1 MAAPSPLA
9 AARAARRRS
18 GALSIRARITV
29 GSVAVATVLF
39 ALAAMLFYQVVT
51 GIVERSERTIL
62 VSIEDEIRRD
72 IAAGDVPRVRDS
84 STGQL
89 YLAITPDGAVD
100 ATTMPTEVRRS
111 VQAELRD
118 RAADAVP
125 RYTEVAT
132 ATTRYLVRITAV
144 EGEDGTWSVATA
156 RDQAASQLV
165 LDDFAHVLVYAAIFL
180 VVTFGLA
187 SWILTGAALAPVR
200 RMRARADQIA
210 ADPTPGDQLPVVGT
224 RDEIDELAETL
235 NAFLAKQTASLARE
249 KQMVSDASHELR
261 TPLAALSAQLEIAH
275 HRVEDP
281 VAVDRVILDAQKSVD
296 RLVRLASA
304 LLDISRIESR
314 SARPASP
321 FAELVDELVGAVDRT
336 RLLAAESDVEID
348 YEIDEREPA
357 RLYAV
362 ATQDFGRVIDN
373 LVRNAIQAIGHGG
386 TIVAALAQKDGRL
399 LLTVSDDG
407 PGMPAEFI
415 PVAFDRF
422 SRPDDSRT
430 IASGGSGLGLA
441 LVHTTVLSGGGTV
454 ALSNREPHGLAVD
467 IVLPPVGSAAR

>member
-1 MAAPSPLA
+1 MS
-9 AARAARRRS
+9 RMSTARRRV

-29 GSVAVATVLF
+29 GTVAVATALF
-39 ALAAMLFYQVVT
+39 ALAALLFYQVVT
-51 GIVERSERTIL
+51 GIVDRSERTIL
-62 VSIEDEIRRD
+62 MSIEDEVRRD
-72 IAAGDVPRVRDS
+72 ISAGNVPRTQGS

-89 YLAITPDGAVD
+89 FLALAPDGSVS
-100 ATTMPTEVRRS
+100 TSTMPSRLSGEVFS
-111 VQAELRD
+111 ALAEEP
-118 RAADAVP
+118 ADTSP
-125 RYTEVAT
+125 RYADVTT
-132 ATTRYLVRITAV
+132 ANGSYLVRFTAIESDRGV
-144 EGEDGTWSVATA
+144 WQVASA

-210 ADPTPGDQLPVVGT
+210 AEPGQGDQLPVVGT
-224 RDEIDELAETL
+224 RDEIDELAVTL
-235 NAFLAKQTASLARE
+235 NAFLTKQTASLARE

-275 HRVEDP
+275 HRVDDP

-314 SARPASP
+314 TVRPTAP

-336 RLLAAESDVEID
+336 RLLASESGVEID

-362 ATQDFGRVIDN
+362 ASQDFGRVIDN
-373 LVRNAIQAIGHGG
+373 LVRNAIQAMNGG
-386 TIVAALAQKDGRL
+386 GMIVASLSQSDGRL
-399 LLTVSDDG
+399 MLSVSDDG
-407 PGMPAEFI
+407 PGMPDAFI

-430 IASGGSGLGLA
+430 LASGGSGLGLA
-441 LVHTTVLSGGGTV
+441 LVHTTVLSAGGTV
-454 ALSNREPHGLAVD
+454 ALVNRSPRGLAVD
-467 IVLPPVGSAAR
+467 IVLPPVGSA

>member
-1 MAAPSPLA
+1 MS
-9 AARAARRRS
+9 RMSTARRRV

-29 GSVAVATVLF
+29 GTVAVATALF
-39 ALAAMLFYQVVT
+39 ALAALLFYQVVT
-51 GIVERSERTIL
+51 GIVDRSERTIL
-62 VSIEDEIRRD
+62 MSIEDEVRRD
-72 IAAGDVPRVRDS
+72 ISAGNVPRTQGS

-89 YLAITPDGAVD
+89 FLALAPDGSVS
-100 ATTMPTEVRRS
+100 TSTMPSRLSGAVLGAL
-111 VQAELRD
+111 AEEP
-118 RAADAVP
+118 ADTSP
-125 RYTEVAT
+125 RYADVTT
-132 ATTRYLVRITAV
+132 ANGSYLVRFTAIESDRGV
-144 EGEDGTWSVATA
+144 WQVASA

-210 ADPTPGDQLPVVGT
+210 AEPGQGDQLPVVGT
-224 RDEIDELAETL
+224 RDEIDELAVTL
-235 NAFLAKQTASLARE
+235 NAFLTKQTASLARE

-275 HRVEDP
+275 HRVDDP

-314 SARPASP
+314 TVRPTAP

-336 RLLAAESDVEID
+336 RLLASESGVEID

-362 ATQDFGRVIDN
+362 ASQDFGRVIDN
-373 LVRNAIQAIGHGG
+373 LVRNAIQAMNGG
-386 TIVAALAQKDGRL
+386 GMIVASLSQADGRL
-399 LLTVSDDG
+399 MLSVSDDG
-407 PGMPAEFI
+407 PGMPDTFI

-430 IASGGSGLGLA
+430 LASGGSGLGLA
-441 LVHTTVLSGGGTV
+441 LVHTTVLSAGGTV
-454 ALSNREPHGLAVD
+454 ALVNRSPRGLAVD
-467 IVLPPVGSAAR
+467 IVLPPVGSA

>member
-1 MAAPSPLA
+1 MSEPSTAPTT
-9 AARAARRRS
+9 RRS
-18 GALSIRARITV
+18 NALSIRARITI

-39 ALAAMLFYQVVT
+39 ALAALLFYQVVS

-72 IAAGDVPRVRDS
+72 ISAGNVPRAEGS

-89 YLAITPDGAVD
+89 YLALSPEGDSSG
-100 ATTMPTEVRRS
+100 TTMPSLLTNAVVED
-111 VQAELRD
+111 LR
-118 RAADAVP
+118 ASPADDTP
-125 RYTEVAT
+125 RYAEISTGS
-132 ATTRYLVRITAV
+132 TRYLVRIAAV
-144 EGEDGTWSVATA
+144 DADDGTWSVATA

-210 ADPTPGDQLPVVGT
+210 ADPGQGDQLPVVGT

-235 NAFLAKQTASLARE
+235 NAFLTKQTASLARE

-275 HRVEDP
+275 HRVEDAA
-281 VAVDRVILDAQKSVD
+281 AVDRVILDARKSVD

-314 SARPASP
+314 SARPTSP
-321 FAELVDELVGAVDRT
+321 FDELVDELVAAVDRT
-336 RLLAAESDVEID
+336 RLLATESGVEID
-348 YEIDEREPA
+348 YEIDEREPS
-357 RLYAV
+357 RLYGV
-362 ATQDFGRVIDN
+362 AAQDFGRVIDN
-373 LVRNAIQAIGHGG
+373 LVRNAIQAIDGG
-386 TIVAALAQKDGRL
+386 GMIIASLGQREGRL
-399 LLTVSDDG
+399 LLTVKDDG
-407 PGMPAEFI
+407 PGMPSAFL

-430 IASGGSGLGLA
+430 LASGGSGLGLA
-441 LVHTTVLSGGGTV
+441 LVHTTVLSAGGSVRLT
-454 ALSNREPHGLAVD
+454 NREPRGLEVD
-467 IVLPPVGSAAR
+467 IVLPPVGVAVR

>member
-1 MAAPSPLA
+1 MAAPAQPES
-9 AARAARRRS
+9 RRPT
-18 GALSIRARITV
+18 ALSIRARITI
-29 GSVAVATVLF
+29 GSVAVASVLF
-39 ALAAMLFYQVVT
+39 ALAALLFYQVVS

-62 VSIEDEIRRD
+62 TSIEDEIRRD
-72 IAAGDVPRVRDS
+72 ISAGNVPRAPAT

-89 YLAITPDGAVD
+89 YLALAPDGSVG
-100 ATTMPTEVRRS
+100 ATTMPT
-111 VQAELRD
+111 ALT
-118 RAADAVP
+118 DAVLEDLRETGADTTA
-125 RYTEVAT
+125 RYEQLTTGSTSYLARVA
-132 ATTRYLVRITAV
+132 AIDD
-144 EGEDGTWSVATA
+144 DGATWSVVTA

-187 SWILTGAALAPVR
+187 SWILTGTALAPVR

-210 ADPTPGDQLPVVGT
+210 ADPGQGDQLPVVGT

-235 NAFLAKQTASLARE
+235 NAFLQKQSASLARE

-275 HRVEDP
+275 HRVEDSA
-281 VAVDRVILDAQKSVD
+281 AVDRVILDARKSVD

-314 SARPASP
+314 SARPTSP
-321 FAELVDELVGAVDRT
+321 FAELVDELVSAVDRT
-336 RLLAAESDVEID
+336 RLLAAESGVEID

-357 RLYAV
+357 RLYGV
-362 ATQDFGRVIDN
+362 AAQDFGRVIDN
-373 LVRNAIQAIGHGG
+373 LVRNAIQALERGG
-386 TIVAALAQKDGRL
+386 TVVATVAQKDGRL
-399 LLTVSDDG
+399 LLSVADDG
-407 PGMPAEFI
+407 PGMPDEFI

-430 IASGGSGLGLA
+430 LASGGSGLGLA
-441 LVHTTVLSGGGTV
+441 LVHTTVLSAGGTV
-454 ALSNREPHGLAVD
+454 GIANREPHGLVVE
-467 IVLPPVGSAAR
+467 IVLPPVGSAAG

>member
-1 MAAPSPLA
+1 MST
-9 AARAARRRS
+9 ARRRV

-29 GSVAVATVLF
+29 GTVAVATALF
-39 ALAAMLFYQVVT
+39 ALAALLFYQVVT
-51 GIVERSERTIL
+51 GIVDRSERTIL
-62 VSIEDEIRRD
+62 MSIEDEVRRD
-72 IAAGDVPRVRDS
+72 ISAGNVPRTQGS

-89 YLAITPDGAVD
+89 FLALAPDGSVS
-100 ATTMPTEVRRS
+100 TSTMPSRLSGEVFS
-111 VQAELRD
+111 ALAEEP
-118 RAADAVP
+118 ADTSP
-125 RYTEVAT
+125 RYADVTT
-132 ATTRYLVRITAV
+132 ANGSYLVRFTAIESDRGV
-144 EGEDGTWSVATA
+144 WQVASA

-210 ADPTPGDQLPVVGT
+210 AEPGQGDQLPVVGT
-224 RDEIDELAETL
+224 RDEIDELAVTL
-235 NAFLAKQTASLARE
+235 NAFLTKQTASLARE

-275 HRVEDP
+275 HRVDDP

-314 SARPASP
+314 TVRPTAP

-336 RLLAAESDVEID
+336 RLLASESGVEID

-362 ATQDFGRVIDN
+362 ASQDFGRVIDN
-373 LVRNAIQAIGHGG
+373 LVRNAIQAMNGG
-386 TIVAALAQKDGRL
+386 GMIVASLSQSDGRL
-399 LLTVSDDG
+399 MLSVSDDG
-407 PGMPAEFI
+407 PGMPDAFI

-430 IASGGSGLGLA
+430 LASGGSGLGLA
-441 LVHTTVLSGGGTV
+441 LVHTTVLSAGGTV
-454 ALSNREPHGLAVD
+454 ALVNRSPRGLAVD
-467 IVLPPVGSAAR
+467 IVLPPVGSA

>member
-1 MAAPSPLA
+1 MTTPEPE
-9 AARAARRRS
+9 RRRS
-18 GALSIRARITV
+18 TALSIRARITV

-39 ALAAMLFYQVVT
+39 ALAAMLFYQVVS

-72 IAAGDVPRVRDS
+72 ISAGNVPRAEGS
-84 STGQL
+84 TTGQL
-89 YLAITPDGAVD
+89 YLALSPEGDGT
-100 ATTMPTEVRRS
+100 ATTMPARLSSAVLGDL
-111 VQAELRD
+111 QAT
-118 RAADAVP
+118 AADSTP
-125 RYTEVAT
+125 RYTEIT
-132 ATTRYLVRITAV
+132 TGSTRYLVRITAV
-144 EGEDGTWSVATA
+144 EADDGTWSVATA

-210 ADPTPGDQLPVVGT
+210 AEPGHGDQLPVVGT
-224 RDEIDELAETL
+224 HDEIDELAETL
-235 NAFLAKQTASLARE
+235 NAFLTKQTASLARE

-281 VAVDRVILDAQKSVD
+281 VAVDRVILDARKSVD

-314 SARPASP
+314 SIRPTAP
-321 FAELVDELVGAVDRT
+321 FDELVDELVGAVDRT
-336 RLLAAESDVEID
+336 RLLASESGVEID
-348 YEIDEREPA
+348 YDIDEREPL
-357 RLYAV
+357 RLYGV
-362 ATQDFGRVIDN
+362 AAQDFGRVIDN
-373 LVRNAIQAIGHGG
+373 LVRNAIQAIDGG
-386 TIVAALAQKDGRL
+386 GMIVAALSQQDGRL

-407 PGMPAEFI
+407 PGMPDAFI

-430 IASGGSGLGLA
+430 LASGGSGLGLA
-441 LVHTTVLSGGGTV
+441 LVHTTVLSAGGTV
-454 ALSNREPHGLAVD
+454 TLSNREPRGLAVE
-467 IVLPPVGSAAR
+467 IVLPPVGSAGR

>member
-1 MAAPSPLA
+1 M
-9 AARAARRRS
+9 
-18 GALSIRARITV
+18 GT
-29 GSVAVATVLF
+29 VAVASVLF
-39 ALAAMLFYQVVT
+39 ALSALLFYQVVS

-62 VSIEDEIRRD
+62 ASIEDEIRRD
-72 IAAGDVPRVRDS
+72 ISAGNIPRAQGS

-89 YLAITPDGAVD
+89 YLALTPESQVS
-100 ATTMPTEVRRS
+100 ATTMPTALDSAV
-111 VQAELRD
+111 LRD
-118 RAADAVP
+118 LRDTSADATP
-125 RYTEVAT
+125 RYTEIT
-132 ATTRYLVRITAV
+132 TGDTRYLVRITAI
-144 EGEDGTWSVATA
+144 ETDDGTWSVATA

-210 ADPTPGDQLPVVGT
+210 ADPGQGDQLPVVGT
-224 RDEIDELAETL
+224 HDEIDELAETL
-235 NAFLAKQTASLARE
+235 NAFLTKQTASLARE

-275 HRVEDP
+275 HRVEDAA
-281 VAVDRVILDAQKSVD
+281 AVDRVILDARKSVD

-314 SARPASP
+314 SARPTSP
-321 FAELVDELVGAVDRT
+321 FADLVDELVASVDRT
-336 RLLAAESDVEID
+336 RLLAAESEVEID
-348 YEIDEREPA
+348 YEIDEREPG
-357 RLYAV
+357 RLYGV

-373 LVRNAIQAIGHGG
+373 LVRNAIQAIDRGG
-386 TIVAALAQKDGRL
+386 MIVASVAQQDGRL
-399 LLTVSDDG
+399 LLRVSDDG
-407 PGMPAEFI
+407 PGMPADFI

-430 IASGGSGLGLA
+430 LASGGSGLGLA
-441 LVHTTVLSGGGTV
+441 LVHTTVLSAGGTV
-454 ALSNREPHGLAVD
+454 GLSNREPHGLSVD
-467 IVLPPVGSAAR
+467 IVLPPVGSAPR

>member
-1 MAAPSPLA
+1 MAAPAQPES
-9 AARAARRRS
+9 RRPT
-18 GALSIRARITV
+18 ALSIRARITI

-39 ALAAMLFYQVVT
+39 ALAALLFYQVVS

-62 VSIEDEIRRD
+62 TSIEDEIRRD
-72 IAAGDVPRVRDS
+72 ISAGNVPRTAET

-89 YLAITPDGAVD
+89 YLALAPDGSVA
-100 ATTMPTEVRRS
+100 ATTMPTN
-111 VQAELRD
+111 LT
-118 RAADAVP
+118 DAVLEDLRATGADTTA
-125 RYTEVAT
+125 RYEELSTGSTGYVVRVA
-132 ATTRYLVRITAV
+132 AV
-144 EGEDGTWSVATA
+144 DDDGATWSVVTA

-187 SWILTGAALAPVR
+187 SWILTGTALAPVR

-210 ADPTPGDQLPVVGT
+210 ADPGQGDQLPVVGT

-235 NAFLAKQTASLARE
+235 NAFLLKQSASLARE

-275 HRVEDP
+275 HRVDDAA
-281 VAVDRVILDAQKSVD
+281 AVDRVILDARKSVD

-314 SARPASP
+314 SARPTSP
-321 FAELVDELVGAVDRT
+321 FAELVDELVSAVDRT
-336 RLLAAESDVEID
+336 RLLAAESGVEID

-357 RLYAV
+357 RLYGV
-362 ATQDFGRVIDN
+362 AAQDFGRVIDN
-373 LVRNAIQAIGHGG
+373 LVRNAIQALERGG
-386 TIVAALAQKDGRL
+386 MVVASVAQKDGRL
-399 LLTVSDDG
+399 LLSVADDG
-407 PGMPAEFI
+407 PGMPEEFI

-430 IASGGSGLGLA
+430 LASGGSGLGLA
-441 LVHTTVLSGGGTV
+441 LVHTTVLSAGGTV
-454 ALSNREPHGLAVD
+454 GIANRQPHGLVVE
-467 IVLPPVGSAAR
+467 IVLPPVGSAAA

>member
-1 MAAPSPLA
+1 MSTPDSAP
-9 AARAARRRS
+9 RRS
-18 GALSIRARITV
+18 NALTIRARITV

-39 ALAAMLFYQVVT
+39 ALAAMLFYQVVS

-72 IAAGDVPRVRDS
+72 ISAGNVPRAEGS

-89 YLAITPDGAVD
+89 YLAVSPEGDAG
-100 ATTMPTEVRRS
+100 ATTMPARLSAAV
-111 VQAELRD
+111 ADELE
-118 RAADAVP
+118 ADGADTTP
-125 RYTEVAT
+125 RYTEIT
-132 ATTRYLVRITAV
+132 TGSTRYLVRITAV
-144 EGEDGTWSVATA
+144 EADDGTWSVATA

-210 ADPTPGDQLPVVGT
+210 ADPGQGDQLPVVGT

-235 NAFLAKQTASLARE
+235 NAFLTKQTASLARE

-281 VAVDRVILDAQKSVD
+281 VAVDRVILDARKSVD

-314 SARPASP
+314 SARPTSP
-321 FAELVDELVGAVDRT
+321 FDELVDELVGAVDRT
-336 RLLAAESDVEID
+336 RLLASESGVEID
-348 YEIDEREPA
+348 YDIDEREPS
-357 RLYAV
+357 RLYGV
-362 ATQDFGRVIDN
+362 AAQDFGRVIDN
-373 LVRNAIQAIGHGG
+373 LVRNAIQAIERGG
-386 TIVAALAQKDGRL
+386 MIVAALSQKDGRL

-407 PGMPAEFI
+407 PGMPTAFI

-430 IASGGSGLGLA
+430 LASGGSGLGLA
-441 LVHTTVLSGGGTV
+441 LVHTTVVSAGGTV
-454 ALSNREPHGLAVD
+454 TLSNREPHGLVVD
-467 IVLPPVGSAAR
+467 IVLPPVGSR

>member
-1 MAAPSPLA
+1 MPRMST
-9 AARAARRRS
+9 ARRRV

-29 GSVAVATVLF
+29 GTVAVATALF
-39 ALAAMLFYQVVT
+39 ALAALLFYQVVT
-51 GIVERSERTIL
+51 GIVDRSERTIL
-62 VSIEDEIRRD
+62 MSIEDEVRRD
-72 IAAGDVPRVRDS
+72 ISAGNVPRTQGS

-89 YLAITPDGAVD
+89 FLALAPDGSVS
-100 ATTMPTEVRRS
+100 TSTMPSRLSGEVLS
-111 VQAELRD
+111 ALAEEP
-118 RAADAVP
+118 ADTSP
-125 RYTEVAT
+125 RYADVTT
-132 ATTRYLVRITAV
+132 ANGSYLVRFTAIESDRGV
-144 EGEDGTWSVATA
+144 WQVASA

-210 ADPTPGDQLPVVGT
+210 ADPGQGDQLPVVGT
-224 RDEIDELAETL
+224 RDEIDELAVTL
-235 NAFLAKQTASLARE
+235 NAFLTKQTASLARE

-275 HRVEDP
+275 HRVDDP

-314 SARPASP
+314 TVRPTAP

-336 RLLAAESDVEID
+336 RLLASESGVEID

-362 ATQDFGRVIDN
+362 ASQDFGRVIDN
-373 LVRNAIQAIGHGG
+373 LVRNAIQAMNGG
-386 TIVAALAQKDGRL
+386 GMIVASLSQSDGRL
-399 LLTVSDDG
+399 MLSVSDDG
-407 PGMPAEFI
+407 PGMPNAFI

-430 IASGGSGLGLA
+430 LASGGSGLGLA
-441 LVHTTVLSGGGTV
+441 LVHTTVLSAGGTV
-454 ALSNREPHGLAVD
+454 ALVNRSPRGLAVD
-467 IVLPPVGSAAR
+467 IVLPPVGSA

>member
-1 MAAPSPLA
+1 MTEAST
-9 AARAARRRS
+9 ARRRS

-29 GSVAVATVLF
+29 GTVAVATVLF
-39 ALAAMLFYQVVT
+39 ALSAVLFHQVVS
-51 GIVERSERTIL
+51 GIVDRSERTIL
-62 VSIEDEIRRD
+62 MSIEDEVRRD
-72 IAAGDVPRVRDS
+72 ISVGNVPQNRGP

-89 YLAITPDGAVD
+89 FLALAPDGAVS
-100 ATTMPTEVRRS
+100 TSTMPSRLADRVRTALTEEPAGASVRFI
-111 VQAELRD
+111 
-118 RAADAVP
+118 
-125 RYTEVAT
+125 EVT
-132 ATTRYLVRITAV
+132 TPDTRYLVRISAV
-144 EGEDGTWSVATA
+144 ESAQGVWQVASA

-210 ADPTPGDQLPVVGT
+210 ADPGQGDQLPVVGT
-224 RDEIDELAETL
+224 RDEIDELAVTL
-235 NAFLAKQTASLARE
+235 NAFLTKQTASLARE

-275 HRVEDP
+275 HRVDDSA
-281 VAVDRVILDAQKSVD
+281 AVDRVILDAQKSVD

-314 SARPASP
+314 TVRPTAP
-321 FAELVDELVGAVDRT
+321 FSELVDELVGAVDRT
-336 RLLAAESDVEID
+336 RLLASESGVEID

-362 ATQDFGRVIDN
+362 AAQDFGRVIDN
-373 LVRNAIQAIGHGG
+373 LVRNAIQALRGG
-386 TIVAALAQKDGRL
+386 GMIVAALSQQDGRL
-399 LLTVSDDG
+399 LLSVSDDG
-407 PGMPAEFI
+407 PGMPAAFI

-422 SRPDDSRT
+422 SRPDDSRAL
-430 IASGGSGLGLA
+430 ASGGSGLGLA
-441 LVHTTVLSGGGTV
+441 LVHTTVVSAGGTV
-454 ALSNREPHGLAVD
+454 TLANRSPRGLAVD
-467 IVLPPVGSAAR
+467 IVLPPVGSA

>member
-1 MAAPSPLA
+1 MAAPAQAES
-9 AARAARRRS
+9 RRPT
-18 GALSIRARITV
+18 ALSIRARITI
-29 GSVAVATVLF
+29 GSVAVASVLF
-39 ALAAMLFYQVVT
+39 ALAALLFYQVVS

-62 VSIEDEIRRD
+62 TSIEDEIRRD
-72 IAAGDVPRVRDS
+72 ISAGNVPRAPAT

-89 YLAITPDGAVD
+89 YLALAPDGSVS
-100 ATTMPTEVRRS
+100 ATTMPT
-111 VQAELRD
+111 ALT
-118 RAADAVP
+118 DAVLEDLRETGADTTA
-125 RYTEVAT
+125 RYEQLTTGSTSYLARVA
-132 ATTRYLVRITAV
+132 AIDDD
-144 EGEDGTWSVATA
+144 DGATWSVATA

-187 SWILTGAALAPVR
+187 SWILTGTALAPVR

-210 ADPTPGDQLPVVGT
+210 ADPGQGDQLPVVGT

-235 NAFLAKQTASLARE
+235 NAFLQKQSASLARE

-275 HRVEDP
+275 HRVEDSA
-281 VAVDRVILDAQKSVD
+281 AVDRVILDARKSVD

-314 SARPASP
+314 SARPTSP
-321 FAELVDELVGAVDRT
+321 FAELVDELVSAVDRT
-336 RLLAAESDVEID
+336 RLLAAESGVEID

-357 RLYAV
+357 RLYGV
-362 ATQDFGRVIDN
+362 AAQDFGRVIDN
-373 LVRNAIQAIGHGG
+373 LVRNAIQALERGG
-386 TIVAALAQKDGRL
+386 TVVATVAQKDGRL
-399 LLTVSDDG
+399 LLSVADDG
-407 PGMPAEFI
+407 PGMPDEFI

-430 IASGGSGLGLA
+430 LASGGSGLGLA
-441 LVHTTVLSGGGTV
+441 LVHTTVLSAGGTV
-454 ALSNREPHGLAVD
+454 GIANREPHGLVVE
-467 IVLPPVGSAAR
+467 IVLPPVGSAAG